1 MEDRI
6 DGLDTQISAYL
17 IDIGKQSLNEEQA
30 NEVYLMMHVT
40 KQYEQIADI
49 IDKELRPLAVRMATK
64 AATFSDDGA
73 AEVRAYH
80 LKMIK
85 QIARS
90 IETFTDSSLEKAER
104 MTRKQAKYV
113 ALEGDLRQHHFER
126 LRQNIQESVASS
138 PIHLDLMDCL
148 RKMNSYSAN
157 IARALVQRY
166 GESDPMKETSEND

>member
-1 MEDRI
+1 
-6 DGLDTQISAYL
+6 
-17 IDIGKQSLNEEQA
+17 
-30 NEVYLMMHVT
+30 
-40 KQYEQIADI
+40 
-49 IDKELRPLAVRMATK
+49 
-64 AATFSDDGA
+64 
-73 AEVRAYH
+73 
-80 LKMIK
+80 MIK